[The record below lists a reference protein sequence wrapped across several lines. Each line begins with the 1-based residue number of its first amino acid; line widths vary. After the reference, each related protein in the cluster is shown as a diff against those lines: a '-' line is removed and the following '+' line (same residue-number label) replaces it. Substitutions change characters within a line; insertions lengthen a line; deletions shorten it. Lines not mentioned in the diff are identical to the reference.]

1 MKVYISGAITN
12 NPDNKTDFAK
22 AAAAIEAVGWEPVN
36 PAETEIEGGAWLDYM
51 RRDIKLLVDC
61 DAVYMLDGWP
71 ESEGARVEH
80 TLARDLG
87 LKCYYESG
95 VTGVKLGAQI

>member
-1 MKVYISGAITN
+1 
-12 NPDNKTDFAK
+12 
-22 AAAAIEAVGWEPVN
+22 
-36 PAETEIEGGAWLDYM
+36 M

-95 VTGVKLGAQI
+95 VMGVKLGAQI